1 MVTRLTAVMG
11 SSGRSASRSLAMPMV
26 VPVIWMTAAG
36 VVVRAIR
43 VSMIVVVVVVRPMI
57 MVVMVI
63 MTVVVGVRGA
73 VLGLR
78 IGAAFR
84 IERRLERDHAGA
96 KTLGHRLDHGIAA
109 DAQRLWCYFSRQMA
123 VAEVP
128 GDAGQGQRVGGPDF
142 GQRFGLSD
150 HLDHAPVIEP
160 QPVAAAQHC
169 RF

>member
-1 MVTRLTAVMG
+1 
-11 SSGRSASRSLAMPMV
+11 MV

-43 VSMIVVVVVVRPMI
+43 VSMIVVAVVSVDRPMI

-63 MTVVVGVRGA
+63 MTVVVRVRGA

-84 IERRLERDHAGA
+84 IERRFERDHAGA

-109 DAQRLWCYFSRQMA
+109 DAERLWQ
-123 VAEVP
+123 
-128 GDAGQGQRVGGPDF
+128 DF
-142 GQRFGLSD
+142 GR
-150 HLDHAPVIEP
+150 
-160 QPVAAAQHC
+160 
-169 RF
+169 